1 MATICLEGKVPRYPS
16 SCFLFR
22 SDTRTR
28 STAPS
33 SLSIWTHHLKGLT
46 YEPSFS
52 TSCAN
57 AEKVSAITAYAGHDM
72 GDIYTRLAK
81 YNMTFVG
88 AADPNVGIG
97 GYLTGGGHSPLGSKY
112 GMAVDNVLEIGVVT
126 PTGTVLVANTCENAD
141 LFWAMRGVSR
151 AFLMCL
157 HLAHFKIGRRSDV
170 WSPHLRNSSSASHA
184 TTYIRKIPVQ
194 LD

>member
-1 MATICLEGKVPRYPS
+1 MFGSNMYI
-16 SCFLFR
+16 
-22 SDTRTR
+22 R

-33 SLSIWTHHLKGLT
+33 SVSIWRHHLKGLT

-52 TSCAN
+52 TSCAGSERV
-57 AEKVSAITAYAGHDM
+57 AAITAYSGHNM
-72 GDIYTRLAK
+72 EDIYINLAEH
-81 YNMTFVG
+81 NMTFVG

-126 PTGTVLVANTCENAD
+126 PNGSVVVANACENAD
-141 LFWAMRGVSR
+141 LFWAMRGVSGNSSM
-151 AFLMCL
+151 FQYLT
-157 HLAHFKIGRRSDV
+157 HFKIGRRSNV
-170 WSPHLRNSSSASHA
+170 WSHHLRNPSSASYA
-184 TTYIRKIPVQ
+184 ITYIRKIPFR